1 MLKTIQQ
8 GTTRLF
14 WLVLVIYWGV
24 ACNGGQSEANNA
36 QATVVALSTE
46 NARLVTAVATLA
58 QQSSNTSVAAAAATP
73 VAVVATVAP
82 TVPLTTTSVLTTTVA
97 PTTTETT
104 TETNLVAANSPVPV
118 KDPSPEPGPLPTTL
132 DEIPLAPEGAVL
144 LDFYLDQPAN
154 RIYLTDNANHLYV
167 LDAANHMVLATIPAA
182 GALTMDTAQHRLYVA
197 PADLYFMPMPAIT
210 VIDTQLL
217 TITAS
222 ISDATHLALDTAHN
236 RLFVG
241 SRVSATS
248 AQTPPDVRVLNA
260 DSLTPVATIPQAGI
274 PVYNSIRNE
283 LFIVSHT
290 IYAVDPDTAQVK
302 QDLLPEISGQ
312 PLPWCDGCN
321 FANNAY
327 VFPNDN
333 LVAFDI
339 EPIALGKG
347 AGLMPAP
354 RFFDATSMAA
364 ITKPADIPTIQPG
377 CGSQKNLLKP
387 VNNRIYRHQSY
398 DRYVFYNNLLI
409 DDLDGN
415 LLALRDGLEQP
426 FINPQTNQ
434 AYANGWVLD
443 LDTWLPIGQ
452 MPSVCLFMQ
461 DAPHGL
467 LYGSRQND
475 LLVLADRG
483 GQPAA
488 STPGTPAAL
497 PEKSISQIS
506 FSPDYANDKT
516 LFVISEKSRLYR
528 SVDGGQTWSML
539 RGALPMNSF
548 ATLSFAISPDFAQDH
563 TLFTGGYLG
572 ESWGEGVLRS
582 TDGGDTW
589 QPMWNN
595 LSFLRVYRLA
605 LSPTYATDGALL
617 AYAHYARLAAMEN
630 GVAVQRSTDRGVSWS
645 VALTTTDEAS
655 APTPSEVLG
664 TPATP
669 LVPLRI
675 AANNRQIERTMD
687 NGQTWQLVNLSLPDD
702 ALLLQ
707 VLPSP
712 GYPDDGTLYIL
723 GDSEVWRV
731 TDNGATFQAWGDS
744 RLQGRDAESKL
755 SAIAVSP
762 KASDGAYQLVIGT
775 NAGEFWPLNPATLQ
789 WQTPEQAASVT
800 PTTSATP
807 TGSSTPIVQAATNV
821 TPTAV
826 VPPATALTPTQTLT
840 ATKPIT
846 AELVPLASPTVSGP
860 TPTPP
865 APLAGEPPA
874 GLYRPEG
881 AFASQ
886 WEKDTRLQQGLGWA
900 KTAAAGTTAAAIQ
913 TFDHG
918 TMIWRSDTQ
927 QIYVIYAD
935 RTWAVFTDTFKEGDA
950 ESDPNL
956 RVPQGKLQPMRGFGK
971 IWRENPTVHDKL
983 GWATAKEQGINSPL
997 HNFEHGF
1004 MLRAGGLVYG
1014 LVEQADGTRVWY

>member
-1 MLKTIQQ
+1 MIKTISQA
-8 GTTRLF
+8 TARLL
-14 WLVLVIYWGV
+14 WLVLVLCLSA
-24 ACNGGQSEANNA
+24 ACNSGQSEANNA

-58 QQSSNTSVAAAAATP
+58 QQPNHSSVVAAAATP
-73 VAVVATVAP
+73 VPVAP
-82 TVPLTTTSVLTTTVA
+82 GAASRNITTTANVTTTGAV
-97 PTTTETT
+97 
-104 TETNLVAANSPVPV
+104 TNSAASTGTGANRSVPNSPVPI
-118 KDPSPEPGPLPTTL
+118 KDPSPEPGPLPTIL
-132 DEIPLAPEGAVL
+132 DEISLAPEGAVL
-144 LDFYLDQPAN
+144 LDFYLDQPTN
-154 RIYLTDNANHLYV
+154 RMYVTDNANHLYV
-167 LDAANHMVLATIPAA
+167 LDAISHTVLATIPAA
-182 GALTMDTAQHRLYVA
+182 GTLTMDAAQHRLYVA
-197 PADLYFMPMPAIT
+197 PADVYFMPKPAIT
-210 VIDTQLL
+210 VVDTQLL

-248 AQTPPDVRVLNA
+248 AQTPPNVRVLNA
-260 DSLTPVATIPQAGI
+260 DSLATVATIPQAGI

-283 LFIVSHT
+283 LLVVGHT
-290 IYAVDPDTAQVK
+290 IYAVDPDTAQIK
-302 QDLLPEISGQ
+302 QDLLPEITSQ
-312 PLPWCDGCN
+312 PLPWCDGCS

-339 EPIALGKG
+339 QPISLGKG
-347 AGLMPAP
+347 AGLLLPP

-364 ITKPADIPTIQPG
+364 MTKPAEIPTIQPG
-377 CGSQKNLLKP
+377 CGSQKSLLKP

-409 DDLDGN
+409 EDLDGN
-415 LLALRDGLEQP
+415 VLALRDGLEQP
-426 FINPQTNQ
+426 FINVQTNQ
-434 AYANGWVLD
+434 AYANGWVID
-443 LDTWLPIGQ
+443 LDSWLPIGQ
-452 MPSVCLFMQ
+452 MPTVCLFMH
-461 DAPHGL
+461 DAQQGL

-475 LLVLADRG
+475 LLVLTERG
-483 GQPAA
+483 GQLSAVT
-488 STPGTPAAL
+488 SETPAAL
-497 PEKSISQIS
+497 PEKSISQVV

-516 LFVISEKSRLYR
+516 IFLISEKSRLYR

-539 RGALPMNSF
+539 RGAVPMNSF
-548 ATLSFAISPDFAQDH
+548 ATLNLAISPDFAQDH

-582 TDGGDTW
+582 TDRGDTW
-589 QPMWNN
+589 QPMWND
-595 LSFLRVYRLA
+595 LSFLRVYRVA

-617 AYAHYARLAAMEN
+617 AYAHYARLAMMEN
-630 GVAVQRSTDRGVSWS
+630 GVAVQRSTDRGVSWT

-655 APTPSEVLG
+655 APLPSAVLG
-664 TPATP
+664 TPAAPTI
-669 LVPLRI
+669 PLRI
-675 AANNRQIERTMD
+675 AADNRQIERTID
-687 NGQTWQLVNLSLPDD
+687 NGQTWQVVNLSLPED
-702 ALLLQ
+702 ALLVQ

-744 RLQGRDAESKL
+744 RLKGRDTEHKL

-762 KASDGAYQLVIGT
+762 KTSDGAYQLVIGT
-775 NAGEFWPLNPATLQ
+775 NAGEFWTLNPATLQ
-789 WQTPEQAASVT
+789 WQAPIQGASVT
-800 PTTSATP
+800 PATP
-807 TGSSTPIVQAATNV
+807 VVAAVTPTVQAGTNL

-826 VPPATALTPTQTLT
+826 IPTVTAITPTQTIS

-846 AELVPLASPTVSGP
+846 AALVPMASPTPGGP

-865 APLAGEPPA
+865 APLAGEPSA

-900 KTAAAGTTAAAIQ
+900 KTAASGTTATAIQ

-927 QIYVIYAD
+927 QIYAIYAD
-935 RTWAVFTDTFKEGDA
+935 RTWTVFTDTFKEGDA
-950 ESDPNL
+950 ENDPNL

-971 IWRENPTVHDKL
+971 IWRENPAVREKL
-983 GWATAKEQGINSPL
+983 GWATAKEQGISSPL
-997 HNFEHGF
+997 QNFEHGF

-1014 LVEQADGTRVWY
+1014 LVEQTDGKRVWY